1 MNYESPKPKAKLFMS
16 PCWSSMKKKSKI
28 GYNVPQ
34 EERVESIVLFEVM
47 AEEGEEETKLRKIDL
62 GELSEEE
69 CHTPKRKG

>member
-1 MNYESPKPKAKLFMS
+1 
-16 PCWSSMKKKSKI
+16 MKKKSKI